1 MSRADKIK
9 DPGLRSRVTD
19 AFGQLRA
26 GDPSGA
32 VRVLADTFTDT
43 LSAHP
48 ELLELTA
55 TVRGRAIPIVARWPS
70 FGANLVLD
78 PEGKEPPRIDFVRQR
93 FAVSEA
99 LTYYEFLVD
108 LALDR
113 GL

>member
-1 MSRADKIK
+1 MGRADNIK
-9 DPGLRSRVTD
+9 DPDLRSRVD
-19 AFGQLRA
+19 GAYGKLRG

-32 VRVLADTFTDT
+32 VRMLSDAFIDT

-48 ELLELTA
+48 ELLEVTA
-55 TVRGRAIPIVARWPS
+55 TVRGRAIPIVARWPA

-78 PEGKEPPRIDFVRQR
+78 PEHVAPPRIDFVRER

-99 LTYYEFLVD
+99 LTYFEFLVD
-108 LALDR
+108 LAQDH

>member
-9 DPGLRSRVTD
+9 DPELRSQVND
-19 AFGQLRA
+19 AYGQLRG

-32 VRVLADTFTDT
+32 VRSLAAAFTGT

-48 ELLELTA
+48 ELLELTT
-55 TVRGRAIPIVARWPS
+55 TVRGRAIPIVTRWPA

-78 PEGKEPPRIDFVRQR
+78 PERGEPPRIDFVRER

-99 LTYYEFLVD
+99 LTYFEFLVD
-108 LALDR
+108 LALDQ

>member
-1 MSRADKIK
+1 MGRADNIK
-9 DPGLRSRVTD
+9 DPELRSRMND
-19 AFGQLRA
+19 AYGTLRG

-32 VRVLADTFTDT
+32 VRMLAATFADT

-55 TVRGRAIPIVARWPS
+55 TVRGRAIPIVTRWPA

-78 PEGKEPPRIDFVRQR
+78 PEHEAPPRVDVVRER

-99 LTYYEFLVD
+99 LTYFEFLVD
-108 LALDR
+108 LALDQ

>member
-9 DPGLRSRVTD
+9 DPQLRSRVTD
-19 AFGQLRA
+19 AYGQLSG
-26 GDPSGA
+26 GDPSGC
-32 VRVLADTFTDT
+32 VRILADTFTDT

-55 TVRGRAIPIVARWPS
+55 TVRGRSIPVVARWPA

-78 PEGKEPPRIDFVRQR
+78 PERKEPPRIEFVRQR
-93 FAVSEA
+93 FAISEA
-99 LTYYEFLVD
+99 LTYFEFLVD
-108 LALDR
+108 LALDQ